1 MTAHT
6 VPRAQATPPNARP
19 FHAAVCRYRRFAR
32 RGRSL
37 RLLRAVADLAEP
49 PTALDA
55 PAIPITVAGVL
66 FDVPPAAIR
75 EAVQRHPGQQ
85 DRIDLAFEWPSLA
98 PPRADDKPADKTVLD
113 AANAAAAAAAPEN
126 RRLFVTIAGLG
137 SELPPLERL
146 RTIYP
151 RYVETK
157 ASAGPDGL
165 AILPFRAGTP
175 YDGQDLVYFGTN
187 PEQFFA
193 LCTRRAE
200 PCPAPAFRNECSA
213 PPRSRSAFHAIGS
226 AIGARSPPVSTGS
239 SLNCIRSEIDGS
251 PRRQSAIT
259 GHSGQIHIQDRHF
272 KNIGAGPLL
281 IVDE

>member
-6 VPRAQATPPNARP
+6 VSRRKRRRSRGLLTLP
-19 FHAAVCRYRRFAR
+19 FIIIVIFLAAAAAFVSYVLWPTWPSR
-32 RGRSL
+32 
-37 RLLRAVADLAEP
+37 

-55 PAIPITVAGVL
+55 PAIPVTVAGEP

-75 EAVQRHPGQQ
+75 EAVQRHPGQHE
-85 DRIDLAFEWPSLA
+85 RIDLAFEWPSLA
-98 PPRADDKPADKTVLD
+98 PPRADDKPADKIALNAENAT
-113 AANAAAAAAAPEN
+113 AAAAAAEN
-126 RRLFVTIAGLG
+126 QRLFVSIAGLG

-151 RYVETK
+151 RYAEAK

-193 LCTRRAE
+193 LCTRPGRIVPGTCIHERVLGGAE
-200 PCPAPAFRNECSA
+200 ITFRF
-213 PPRSRSAFHAIGS
+213 PREWFGDWRTIAAGF
-226 AIGARSPPVSTGS
+226 
-239 SLNCIRSEIDGS
+239 
-251 PRRQSAIT
+251 
-259 GHSGQIHIQDRHF
+259 DR
-272 KNIGAGPLL
+272 LL
-281 IVDE
+281 TQLHPQ